1 MIWVFSMPPFKHQSV
16 LSQELIAYLKPQANQ
31 NFIDGTLGGGGHS
44 KAILQKTGPS
54 GKVLAIEL
62 DERALIAAKQNLIK
76 YQDRL
81 IVVHDSY
88 AHLKKIYQEHKNFGA
103 VSGII
108 VDLGLSSDQLDQAQ
122 RGFSFKDQGKL
133 DMRFDATQD
142 SLTASDIILN
152 WSEANLFKIFK
163 EYGEEL
169 QAKRLAKGLVLW
181 REAISKQKQKYI
193 ETPML
198 VSAILRILNIKESD
212 LKKFRRHPATKV
224 FQALRI
230 AVNQELTNLQAFL
243 PQAVEILVPGG
254 QLAVISFHSLE
265 DRIVKQFFQ
274 KSARP
279 CICPPASP
287 QCVCGLKPSLKI
299 ISKKAVKPSEEEVSL
314 NPRSRSAI
322 LRVAQKI

>member
-1 MIWVFSMPPFKHQSV
+1 MPSFKHQSV
-16 LSQELIAYLKPQANQ
+16 LTVELLSYLKPQANQ

-44 KAILQKTGPS
+44 AAILKATGPY
-54 GKVLAIEL
+54 GKVLGIEL
-62 DERALIAAKQNLIK
+62 DQRAITATKASLAR

-81 IVVHDSY
+81 VIAHDSY
-88 AHLKKIYQEHKNFGA
+88 AHLKDIYQSKNIGK

-108 VDLGLSSDQLDQAQ
+108 LDLGLSSDQLDRAQ

-133 DMRFDATQD
+133 DMRFDPSSG

-152 WSEANLFKIFK
+152 WSEADLFKIFK

-181 REAISKQKQKYI
+181 RETILKQKQKYI

-198 VSAILRILNIKESD
+198 VSAILRILNIKEND

-230 AVNQELTNLQAFL
+230 ALNQELSNLKAFL
-243 PQAVEILVPGG
+243 PQAIEILSPGG
-254 QLAVISFHSLE
+254 QLAIISFHSLE

-279 CICPPASP
+279 CSCPPASP
-287 QCVCGLKPSLKI
+287 QCVCGLIPSLKI
-299 ISKKAVKPSEEEVSL
+299 ITKKAVKPSAPEIAA

-322 LRVAQKI
+322 LRVAQKL